1 MTRIGNRRVAL
12 AMVAGLV
19 VMGLV
24 PACARA
30 SGAVGTSGTPAAYRL
45 SAAAEMA
52 PDFTGVDVVTGKTI
66 SLASFKG
73 SVALLNFVNYG
84 CSQDINNIVS
94 AQLLAIKKLWQ
105 QRTDFLPVSVFCGC
119 CPPEVLRQFARENG
133 LSWPWILDT
142 DTSIIAKYLA
152 YVQQYGY
159 PTLVFVDKEQ
169 YIRAVTGYSDG
180 GSLSAE
186 LDRIINGG

>member
-1 MTRIGNRRVAL
+1 MSKRQILL

-24 PACARA
+24 TACARA
-30 SGAVGTSGTPAAYRL
+30 SGAVGTFGTPATYRV
-45 SAAAEMA
+45 AAGAEQA

-66 SLASFKG
+66 SLAAFKG
-73 SVALLNFVNYG
+73 SVVLLNFVNYG
-84 CSQDINNIVS
+84 CSQEINNVVS
-94 AQLLAIKKLWQ
+94 AQLLAIKKLRQ

-142 DTSIIAKYLA
+142 DNSIITKYITYL
-152 YVQQYGY
+152 QQYGY

>member
-12 AMVAGLV
+12 AMVAGLM

-30 SGAVGTSGTPAAYRL
+30 SGAVATSGTPAVYWAA
-45 SAAAEMA
+45 AAAEPA
-52 PDFTGVDVVTGKTI
+52 PDFTGVDVMTGKTI
-66 SLASFKG
+66 SLADLKG
-73 SVALLNFVNYG
+73 SVVLLNFVNYG

-94 AQLLAIKKLWQ
+94 AQLLAIKKLRQ
-105 QRTDFLPVSVFCGC
+105 QRTDFLPLSVFCGC
-119 CPPEVLRQFARENG
+119 CPPEVLRQFATENG

-142 DTSIIAKYLA
+142 NNAIIARYIN
-152 YVQQYGY
+152 YVQEYGY